1 MSIQR
6 DIDAELRFHFDAR
19 IEELVGQGVPPR
31 DARTRAIA
39 EFGDVDHTRDSLRRD
54 RPARCETTRPR

>member
-19 IEELVGQGVPPR
+19 IEELIEQGVSPDAVSARAPSQSSATLAVC
-31 DARTRAIA
+31 ARTFAK
-39 EFGDVDHTRDSLRRD
+39 
-54 RPARCETTRPR
+54 